1 MLNFT
6 AVLVSALVPMVIGFI
21 WYNPKVFGTIWMHS
35 IGVTDEQKMKE
46 GAKMGLIFALSLLF
60 SFILALSV
68 PAVVIHQMGLHSL
81 LMNDMPSKDAS
92 IEILINGNKIDYLNN
107 FRTFKHGSFHGV
119 LMGIFMILPV
129 IATNALYE
137 KKGFKYI
144 AVTAGYW
151 ILSLGIMGGIIGAW
165 Q

>member
-1 MLNFT
+1 MFNFT
-6 AVLVSALVPMVIGFI
+6 AVLVSALVPLVIGFI

-46 GAKMGLIFALSLLF
+46 GAKMGLIFTLSLVF
-60 SFILALSV
+60 SFLLALSV
-68 PAVVIHQMGLHSL
+68 PAAVIHQMGLESL
-81 LMNDMPSKDAS
+81 LMNDKPSRDAVT
-92 IEILINGNKIDYLNN
+92 EIFVNGKKVDYINN

-151 ILSLGIMGGIIGAW
+151 IVSLGVMGGIISAW